1 MFQTCAVADVTYKQ
15 ERLAITTYRVC
26 YELAA
31 ECAQREWEF
40 ATKEMAEL
48 ARHLFA
54 LRYPTARI
62 LANTSFYS
70 SRSSEEL
77 ERYEDR
83 LHWLGK
89 TTRQEEERILSLSQP
104 A

>member
-1 MFQTCAVADVTYKQ
+1 MLETCAVADQTYKQ

-48 ARHLFA
+48 ARNLFA

-62 LANTSFYS
+62 LTNTAFYS

-77 ERYEDR
+77 QRYEHR
-83 LHWLGK
+83 LHWLE
-89 TTRQEEERILSLSQP
+89 TTRQEEGRILSLSQP